1 MTEPQ
6 ASYGTA
12 LVLGG
17 GGVAGIAWELGILRG
32 LADADPGLAER
43 VLGAD
48 VVIGTSAGASVG
60 AQITSGVPLDE
71 LYEAQLRPSTS
82 EIEVDVDAAKLFAEF
97 ATAQTAASDA
107 ADAGRRIGALALA
120 ADTVTPAV
128 RLAAIKGR
136 LPVPVWPD
144 RRLLLTTVDAG
155 TGERTVFTRAS
166 GAELVDAVAASGAV
180 PGVWPPIAIGDH
192 RYVDGGVRTMTNA
205 DLAAGADRVLILQPL
220 PTPSQP
226 WGGDEADLAALG
238 PTAVYVISPDQ
249 AALEAFGPNPLSP
262 ATRGPAARA
271 GRALGAT
278 HAAAV
283 AALWT

>member
-238 PTAVYVISPDQ
+238 PAAVYVISPDQ

>member
-1 MTEPQ
+1 M
-6 ASYGTA
+6 
-12 LVLGG
+12 
-17 GGVAGIAWELGILRG
+17 
-32 LADADPGLAER
+32 
-43 VLGAD
+43 
-48 VVIGTSAGASVG
+48 
-60 AQITSGVPLDE
+60 
-71 LYEAQLRPSTS
+71 
-82 EIEVDVDAAKLFAEF
+82 
-97 ATAQTAASDA
+97 AT
-107 ADAGRRIGALALA
+107 
-120 ADTVTPAV
+120 
-128 RLAAIKGR
+128 
-136 LPVPVWPD
+136 
-144 RRLLLTTVDAG
+144 
-155 TGERTVFTRAS
+155 
-166 GAELVDAVAASGAV
+166 
-180 PGVWPPIAIGDH
+180 PIAIGDH

-238 PTAVYVISPDQ
+238 PAAVYVISPDQ